1 MAQRLNLC
9 SSPPSEDISIF
20 AKHNLSTFS
29 FELFWHSF
37 GAYAH
42 CLSNHSLLIFD
53 ILMFPGRPWSLKKTR
68 KPETNQTKKPI
79 PNLCQTMFPFW
90 GTILFPPFIEKL
102 LPHLMGALGCCF
114 LTMYTLLPYV
124 FSILDS
130 SVTNCFYLFKAL
142 LTSSLCCGTTFPLS
156 SPSHTTLLY

>member
-1 MAQRLNLC
+1 MAWRLNWC

-42 CLSNHSLLIFD
+42 CLTNNSLLTFD
-53 ILMFPGRPWSLKKTR
+53 ILMFPDRPWNLKKKR
-68 KPETNQTKKPI
+68 KPETNQT
-79 PNLCQTMFPFW
+79 NFCQTIFPFW
-90 GTILFPPFIEKL
+90 GTILFSPFTEKL
-102 LPHLMGALGCCF
+102 LPHLMGGLGCCF
-114 LTMYTLLPYV
+114 LTMYILLSYI
-124 FSILDS
+124 FSTLDS
-130 SVTNCFYLFKAL
+130 FVTNCFYLFKAL
-142 LTSSLCCGTTFPLS
+142 LAASLCCGRTFPLS